1 MKHEGLNPP
10 QQDRLQLFES
20 LLRERA
26 VQLGMIAKSDVP
38 RLHERHI
45 EDCLRAAAL
54 VGPHDARACDLGS
67 GAGLPGIVVAIA
79 RPSLL
84 VILAE
89 ARRGRASFLE
99 FAVERLGLENA
110 HVLAGRVQDLRDPV
124 DLCFARA
131 FGPARAAWRVAEPLL
146 RRGGRLVYFGGRNF
160 DAARDAPEHIRVE
173 VQAGL
178 PIERFGPL
186 VIMTRQ

>member
-1 MKHEGLNPP
+1 MKHEGLGPA

-26 VQLGMIAKSDVP
+26 VQLGMIAESDLS
-38 RLHERHI
+38 RLRERHI
-45 EDCLRAAAL
+45 DDCLRAATL
-54 VGPHDARACDLGS
+54 VGPQDARACDLGS

-79 RPSLL
+79 RPLLL

-99 FAVERLGLENA
+99 LAVERLGLENA
-110 HVLAGRVQDLRDPV
+110 QVHAGRVQELQGPV

-131 FGPARAAWRVAEPLL
+131 FGPARAAWRAAEPLL
-146 RRGGRLVYFGGRNF
+146 GPAGRLVYFGGRNF
-160 DAARDAPEHIRVE
+160 DAARDAPEHVRVE
-173 VQAGL
+173 VRAGL